1 MNISI
6 KRLAARRSAR
16 AEVAFKRELIEAR
29 ENAGLS
35 QRQLADLMGV
45 DNSTVSRIE
54 RLDSDPKLS
63 VLRQY
68 LTQCEAALN
77 IQVVSRR
84 EVADEHRERHVKAV
98 AKARNIE
105 ARYAQHDGDEVEAQ
119 PWSPALTM
127 R

>member
-1 MNISI
+1 MQISI

-16 AEVAFKRELIEAR
+16 AEIAFKQDLIAAR

-45 DNSTVSRIE
+45 DHSTVSRIE

-63 VLRQY
+63 TLRQY

-77 IQVVSRR
+77 LHVVARR
-84 EVADEHRERHVKAV
+84 ELEAEERERHNKAV
-98 AKARNIE
+98 AKAR
-105 ARYAQHDGDEVEAQ
+105 Y
-119 PWSPALTM
+119 P
-127 R
+127 

>member
-1 MNISI
+1 MQISI

-16 AEVAFKRELIEAR
+16 AEIAFKQDLIAAR

-45 DNSTVSRIE
+45 DHSTVSRIE

-63 VLRQY
+63 TLRQY

-77 IQVVSRR
+77 LHVVARR
-84 EVADEHRERHVKAV
+84 ELEAEKRERHNKAV
-98 AKARNIE
+98 AKARSIMASYAE
-105 ARYAQHDGDEVEAQ
+105 DETQRGDSWMLALSAR
-119 PWSPALTM
+119 
-127 R
+127 